1 MIINPPIWQ
10 AGRLVKAY
18 NQKNDEKLFSS
29 HPIKSLIKESAQNSL
44 DALNTINKEEVVKK
58 FNLFNFDKKNKV
70 KIRYEIIELSGEA
83 KESWKNAIDY
93 ENSYNKLQN
102 VLLNYL
108 KNSKNEGG
116 KLLYKNEYQQLLST
130 IKKMESNEPIV
141 ILNITD
147 TNTTGLTGLDEPNL
161 SDKDKKHHKLH
172 KTNAENIS
180 VDGGGSWGLGKNSY
194 SNLSSLGMFIT
205 STNISNPKKAG
216 APFDNSINRIYGT
229 ALNISAHNDEWVE
242 GKNLDSSWNF
252 GILSDQAFNPSNSQ
266 DASDEFPKTN
276 RTISFW
282 DNTELAAKLY
292 IDCLESQQ
300 GTTVQ
305 IPMIKES
312 LGEGDL
318 VESLANKIKDT
329 CNLWL
334 WPALISN
341 RLEVEIFTVKISSG
355 SRADNLKKFNQ
366 IAVEPSDDPIV
377 SPYIDLFEKINLQ
390 QAFEKQYKD
399 DGEYFL
405 IDNIESKLPK
415 VSDAYST
422 KGSLSYS
429 PNVYL
434 KIHENTHELEDKDLK
449 NYRNS
454 LAMIRSVGIV
464 IRYERE
470 RITGIPNDLCFTGL
484 ALLGTSEENKEV
496 NKIAESV
503 VRLSENASHN
513 KIANEPQDNKLET
526 YFELKDEKPHTW
538 GTQRINS
545 NILDPIYNS
554 LKTFLFSNRKSNK
567 KRNDYLEGLDT
578 IGKPPK
584 SKEKTYIKF
593 NKRISPKLIQFIITA
608 GKGKKITLSLHDF
621 TVSERGESGGDL
633 SISKIT
639 KENKSW
645 KPYYSQNGKISIEK
659 SPNENIFTMLNR
671 DKTDKSIKIEIEL
684 DLTANTGIQLSN
696 PSLNLNYTQKIE
708 DYK

>member
-1 MIINPPIWQ
+1 
-10 AGRLVKAY
+10 
-18 NQKNDEKLFSS
+18 
-29 HPIKSLIKESAQNSL
+29 
-44 DALNTINKEEVVKK
+44 
-58 FNLFNFDKKNKV
+58 
-70 KIRYEIIELSGEA
+70 
-83 KESWKNAIDY
+83 
-93 ENSYNKLQN
+93 
-102 VLLNYL
+102 
-108 KNSKNEGG
+108 
-116 KLLYKNEYQQLLST
+116 
-130 IKKMESNEPIV
+130 
-141 ILNITD
+141 
-147 TNTTGLTGLDEPNL
+147 
-161 SDKDKKHHKLH
+161 
-172 KTNAENIS
+172 
-180 VDGGGSWGLGKNSY
+180 
-194 SNLSSLGMFIT
+194 MFIT

-216 APFDNSINRIYGT
+216 APTDNSKNRIYGT
-229 ALNISAHNDEWVE
+229 ALNISAHNDDWLE

-252 GILSDQAFNPSNSQ
+252 GILSDQAFDPRNSQ
-266 DASDEFPKTN
+266 DVSDEFPKTN

-282 DNTELAAKLY
+282 DNTELAANLY
-292 IDCLESQQ
+292 IDCLESEQ

-305 IPMIKES
+305 IPMLKES

-318 VESLANKIKDT
+318 VESFANKIKDT

-341 RLEVEIFTVKISSG
+341 RLEIEIFTAKISSG
-355 SRADNLKKFNQ
+355 SRADNFKKFNQ

-377 SPYIDLFEKINLQ
+377 SPYIDLFEKINLNQ
-390 QAFEKQYKD
+390 DFEKQYKD

-415 VSDAYST
+415 DSDAYS

-429 PNVYL
+429 PNIYL
-434 KIHENTHELEDKDLK
+434 KIHENTHELDDKALK
-449 NYRNS
+449 DYRNS

-464 IRYERE
+464 IRYEKD

-484 ALLGTSEENKEV
+484 TLIGTSEENKEI

-503 VRLSENASHN
+503 IRLSENASHN

-526 YFELKDEKPHTW
+526 YFDLKDEKPHRW

-554 LKTFLFSNRKSNK
+554 LKIFLFSNRKSNK

-593 NKRISPKLIQFIITA
+593 NKRISPKRIQFVITA

-645 KPYYSQNGKISIEK
+645 RPYYSQNGKISIVK
-659 SPNENIFTMLNR
+659 SPNENIFTMLNK
-671 DKTDKSIKIEIEL
+671 DKTDKSIKIEIEP